1 MLASA
6 ACAAACDAC
15 ECDISKVDLADF
27 EVWRREEGYWWGEY
41 SFYGAEGDPYASAS
55 WNYG

>member
-1 MLASA
+1 LLSA